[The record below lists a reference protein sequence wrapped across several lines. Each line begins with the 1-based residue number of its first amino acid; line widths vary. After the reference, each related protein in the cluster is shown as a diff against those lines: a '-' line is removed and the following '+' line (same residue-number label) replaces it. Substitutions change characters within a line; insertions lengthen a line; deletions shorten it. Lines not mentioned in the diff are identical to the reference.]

1 MNAAISKL
9 YDEWYSKTGDANAA
23 ATLTAAELQTTR
35 RKEKSSEPKKTSNL
49 LTIKQAASEFN
60 ISERALYRLTNL
72 HRRNGK
78 SVRISRSDLSN
89 HLDDSADLLN

>member
-23 ATLTAAELQTTR
+23 ATLTAAELQTKR
-35 RKEKSSEPKKTSNL
+35 RKEKRDEPKTTSNL

-78 SVRISRSDLSN
+78 SVRIKRQDLQN
-89 HLDDSADLLN
+89 HLDDTTDLLD